1 MLPKKY
7 EFDVVIPVHERD
19 KPILEHCI
27 NGVRK
32 NLIGVRRIITV
43 SKEKYT
49 QNAEWIDEA
58 IFPFSYDL
66 VKSYKA
72 NKAGWFFQQLLK
84 MYSPIVIPDILPNV
98 MVLDSD
104 TVFFRRIPMFDKKGR
119 AFYNLSKGQRKECQ
133 TFTASVDAHIEEL
146 LPAIKR
152 KNIPPH
158 FKLLSAIS
166 HNMIF
171 NREIMKELF
180 EMVEALDVDKDPFY
194 KIFLKNHGQGVASE
208 YQIYFNFMMVFHPD
222 LIVIRK
228 LKFKNTSDPDI
239 TKYSIFPKYHFC
251 SFHHYLRG
259 TKQKSLRNK
268 LREYF
273 YKIIKI
279 LFVKNPVP

>member
-1 MLPKKY
+1 MLPQKY

-66 VKSYKA
+66 VKSYRD
-72 NKAGWFFQQLLK
+72 NKSTGWFFQQLLK
-84 MYSPIVIPDILPNV
+84 MYSPIVIPDILPN
-98 MVLDSD
+98 
-104 TVFFRRIPMFDKKGR
+104 
-119 AFYNLSKGQRKECQ
+119 
-133 TFTASVDAHIEEL
+133 
-146 LPAIKR
+146 
-152 KNIPPH
+152 
-158 FKLLSAIS
+158 
-166 HNMIF
+166 
-171 NREIMKELF
+171 
-180 EMVEALDVDKDPFY
+180 EALDADKDPFY

-268 LREYF
+268 FRGYF
-273 YKIIKI
+273 YKIIQR